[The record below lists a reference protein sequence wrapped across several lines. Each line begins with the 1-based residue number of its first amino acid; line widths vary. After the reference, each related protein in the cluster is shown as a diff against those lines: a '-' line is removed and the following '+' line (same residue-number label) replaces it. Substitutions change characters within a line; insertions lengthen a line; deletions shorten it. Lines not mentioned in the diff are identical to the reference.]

1 MPRLGLGLGLGSLI
15 GRPSVGGGSV
25 VPFSPTDLPN
35 LWNWFSSDFGT
46 FYDGVGLFP
55 TEPNGINFA
64 NRVQYWENKA
74 EIPDN
79 EAAVKLKV
87 GSENPLILYR
97 NQTFREDLENTFGAV
112 SDIIYQSFLVG
123 GTGKVCFKPLTNGVW
138 FIANVDTA
146 GGVSFN
152 TVIQSTGG
160 DTTYPWQGTTW
171 PSPPV
176 LTVSKLNGYPA
187 EQSTED
193 LRPTLVEQTINGTTY
208 RNVFFQNGLF
218 LSVHNNIA
226 LNSSL
231 SIYVV
236 GGFTTANSFGCIFGG
251 TRKTTPPSPGVRN
264 GLCITSGGKL
274 ALVKSSF
281 VTSTLDDPA
290 ANGIIFGV
298 INSNGTGTIGK
309 QSESISVSED
319 LTGLGTLDQ
328 TNINSYIMGVLTSN
342 TTNGN
347 IYELLVYRDVHT
359 VEQQNQVISYLNER
373 YPFIN

>member
-1 MPRLGLGLGLGSLI
+1 MPRLGLGLGLGNLI

-25 VPFSPTDLPN
+25 IPFAPTDLPN
-35 LWNWFSSDFGT
+35 LWHWFSSDFGT
-46 FYDGVGLFP
+46 FRDDVGLLP
-55 TEPNGINFA
+55 AQPNVA
-64 NRVQYWENKA
+64 NQNLIQYWENKA

-87 GSENPLILYR
+87 GSADPLILYR
-97 NQTFREDLENTFGAV
+97 NQTFQADLENTFGAV
-112 SDIIYQSFLVG
+112 SDIIYQSLFVG
-123 GTGKVCFKPLTNGVW
+123 GAGKICFKPLANGVW
-138 FIANVDTA
+138 FIANVDTT

-176 LTVSKLNGYPA
+176 LTVSKLNAYPA
-187 EQSTED
+187 QQSTED
-193 LRPTLVEQTINGTTY
+193 LRPTLEEQTINGTTY
-208 RNVFFQNGLF
+208 RDVFFQNGFF
-218 LSVHNNIA
+218 LSVNNNIA

-236 GGFTTANSFGCIFGG
+236 GNFSASSSFGCIFGG
-251 TRKTTPPSPGVRN
+251 TRKQIPPSPGVRN
-264 GLCITSGGKL
+264 GLCVTSGGKL

-281 VTSTLDDPA
+281 VTSTLDDPEVT
-290 ANGIIFGV
+290 GIIFGV

-309 QSESISVSED
+309 QSESISVSEN
-319 LTGLGTLDQ
+319 LTGLGTLNE
-328 TNINSYIMGVLTSN
+328 TNTNSYIMGVVTGN
-342 TTNGN
+342 ITNGN